1 MKNKFV
7 AMINKISK
15 KKKIKADPEC
25 AGEEKYILR
34 LFITGI
40 LPNSA
45 RAVKNI
51 NSICDQYLNGRYELE
66 IIDIYQHPD
75 LAITEEIVALPLL
88 IKKFPIP
95 KKRIVGDLSNTEE
108 VLKGLGLV

>member
-1 MKNKFV
+1 M
-7 AMINKISK
+7 SK
-15 KKKIKADPEC
+15 KITDNTKVNTQALNDNR
-25 AGEEKYILR
+25 GKYILC
-34 LFITGI
+34 LFVSGKS
-40 LPNSA
+40 PNSA
-45 RAVKNI
+45 FAVVNIKAICEKYLKN
-51 NSICDQYLNGRYELE
+51 RYELE

>member
-1 MKNKFV
+1 MRIQNKMKVNTQ
-7 AMINKISK
+7 ALN
-15 KKKIKADPEC
+15 DN
-25 AGEEKYILR
+25 GGKYILC
-34 LFITGI
+34 LFVSGKS
-40 LPNSA
+40 PNSA
-45 RAVKNI
+45 LAVVNIKAICEKYLKN
-51 NSICDQYLNGRYELE
+51 RYELE